1 MKKLSLV
8 FALLLCAAAYAP
20 AQNGQ
25 EEAAITNGLM
35 PYIKQELKGTA
46 AEAQINAFYSSAAF
60 KKLGAQPYK
69 LVYSSNDRGEVSAVW
84 HRFDKKIY
92 FHKRFIDDTLSLD
105 LKLPLK
111 DFSKNKEYMS
121 RLAVCVAPI
130 FVHEVAHQQQTAA
143 LLNMGIADVP
153 TRKHEYLAHME
164 QYVFSSEKQLSNGK
178 DYYKSCPPAITAL
191 IAVGDRYGA
200 EGITVL
206 VDKIYG
212 GNPQLFPSFDRE
224 NIIAMVFAFMKAFGE
239 DPQKMEA
246 SREASF
252 KKDLLKLGII
262 KQGDKVLITVN
273 DFLLTGKYNWNRITL
288 AELDAAYQ
296 GKNALFNKYDTWFQN
311 QTAFLKQAVSAASK
325 KKQLKNL
332 LSMEGQE
339 NPLPPLG

>member
-1 MKKLSLV
+1 MKKLSLI

-46 AEAQINAFYSSAAF
+46 AEAKINTFYASAEF
-60 KKLGAQPYK
+60 KELGAQPYK
-69 LVYSSNDRGEVSAVW
+69 LVYSSEDRGEVSAVW

-92 FHKRFIDDTLSLD
+92 FHKRFINDTLSLD

-121 RLAVCVAPI
+121 RLAVCVTPI

-153 TRKHEYLAHME
+153 TRKHEYLSHME
-164 QYVFSSEKQLSNGK
+164 QYVFSSDKQLSKGK
-178 DYYKSCPPAITAL
+178 DYYKSCPPSITAL

-200 EGITVL
+200 QGITAL

-212 GNPQLFPSFDRE
+212 KNPQLFPSFDKE
-224 NIIAMVFAFMKAFGE
+224 NIIAMVSAFMNAFGE
-239 DPQKMEA
+239 DPKQMEA
-246 SREASF
+246 AREASF

-288 AELDAAYQ
+288 TELDAAYQ
-296 GKNALFNKYDTWFQN
+296 GKNALFNKYDAWFQN
-311 QTAFLKQAVSAASK
+311 QTAALKQAVSAAAK

-332 LSMEGQE
+332 LSMEGE
-339 NPLPPLG
+339 ANPLAPLG